1 MSRRTPPPRSRL
13 ERVKALPWAAM
24 LQGVVVIG
32 RHWRALS
39 QKDRVRLTRLVRDSQ
54 GRLGN
59 LSTKE
64 RDELRR
70 LVGKLDLRGVAR
82 DLLFLA
88 RGRQLR
94 RKRRRRASAW

>member
-1 MSRRTPPPRSRL
+1 
-13 ERVKALPWAAM
+13 VKALPWAAM

-39 QKDRVRLTRLVRDSQ
+39 DRDRTRLTRLVRDSQ
-54 GRLGN
+54 GRLSN

-64 RDELRR
+64 RDELRK
-70 LVGKLDLRGVAR
+70 LVGKLDLRGIGR
-82 DLLFLA
+82 DLVLLA

-94 RKRRRRASAW
+94 RKRRRRGASA